1 MTYLLQDE
9 LTNYTWLN
17 ESIDR
22 KDGKYKRMKAVDV
35 FAAVIAYF
43 KGLIMNKLLT
53 GSRKNAFSNDD
64 IHWVLTIPFF
74 GDQNARQFTC
84 DAAAKVCRSVPF

>member
-22 KDGKYKRMKAVDV
+22 KDGKYKKMKAVDV

-43 KGLIMNKLLT
+43 KGLIMNKLT
-53 GSRKNAFSNDD
+53 NVFSNDD

-74 GDQNARQFTC
+74 GDQNARQFTR